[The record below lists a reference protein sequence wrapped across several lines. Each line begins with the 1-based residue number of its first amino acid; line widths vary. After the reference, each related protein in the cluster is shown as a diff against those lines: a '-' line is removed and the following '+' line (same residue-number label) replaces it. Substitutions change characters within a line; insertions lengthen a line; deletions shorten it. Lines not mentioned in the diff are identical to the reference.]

1 LLTASLAIAAAS
13 FLLFPLFKQAGLL
26 MATAFLL
33 GLGLGMSQ
41 PMVMSLLH
49 NAVPPGRVGEAIG
62 VRMTL
67 VNLSQIT
74 VPLLF
79 GALGT
84 ALGGMGP
91 VFWATALLLAGGSW
105 YAKHGR

>member
-1 LLTASLAIAAAS
+1 M
-13 FLLFPLFKQAGLL
+13 FPLLERAALL
-26 MATAFLL
+26 MAVAFFL

-49 NAVPPGRVGEAIG
+49 NTVPSGRVGEAVG

-67 VNLSQIT
+67 VNASQISI
-74 VPLLF
+74 PLLF

-84 ALGGMGP
+84 ALGMLP
-91 VFWATALLLAGGSW
+91 VFWAAALLLSGGSW
-105 YAKHGR
+105 YAKRRG